1 VTRVNR
7 ALVAAAAAIGMS
19 TGAVALIPTVMNA
32 STTVSPVMSGTDV
45 ANLYNAAQLQF
56 RRGEVPLGLN
66 ALRKVLAADP
76 SDTDV
81 LALQAIWSN
90 YSGDLRLTQTALTA
104 LGTYDGPLQV
114 RVREALSGID
124 RGVVIGPNPVPGL
137 HAKSTGIVVLGAGLN
152 ADGTPTDETA
162 SRLFAVWTQAIVAF
176 ESPVIISG
184 GAAVGAHRDAD
195 VMRTWLVDHGIAA
208 TRIHVDST
216 AHSVAQSAVG
226 IAGIVAKLGLADVV
240 VVTSPDQVRR
250 VAADLVVAG
259 VPVVSATTSTREL
272 FGNLAV
278 PAKVDQRAIYVD
290 VTDILGL
297 PSDRMQP
304 PVLTAA

>member
-1 VTRVNR
+1 M
-7 ALVAAAAAIGMS
+7 AAAAAIGMS

-45 ANLYNAAQLQF
+45 ASLYNAAQLQF

-66 ALRKVLAADP
+66 ALRKLLAADP
-76 SDTDV
+76 SDTDA

-90 YSGDLRLTQTALTA
+90 YSGDSRLSQAALTA

-114 RVREALSGID
+114 RVRDALAGID

-137 HAKSTGIVVLGAGLN
+137 HAKGTGIVVLGAGLN

-208 TRIHVDST
+208 TRIHVDSAAAT
-216 AHSVAQSAVG
+216 VAQSAVG
-226 IAGIVAKLGLADVV
+226 SAGIFAKLGLADVV

-250 VAADLVVAG
+250 AAADLFVAG

-272 FGNLAV
+272 IGNLAV
-278 PAKVDQRAIYVD
+278 PAKVDQRTIYVD

-297 PSDRMQP
+297 PSDRLQP